1 MSMLFGENSAS
12 GLRRALNVMKI
23 IVMWMAILP
32 VLGQT
37 AKPAYQTATI
47 VDVKTHQESA
57 ASDSS
62 VSRYDITI
70 RLQNNMYV
78 VLYTPPPGTYGSQ
91 YMKGMDMQ
99 VLVGDKTITY
109 NDMLGVSREVPILS
123 RMKAPEASS
132 NH

>member
-1 MSMLFGENSAS
+1 MLIAKNSAS
-12 GLRRALNVMKI
+12 GSTHWLTLVKI
-23 IVMWMAILP
+23 AVMWMGILP

-37 AKPAYQTATI
+37 TKPAYQTATI

-57 ASDSS
+57 PSGSS

-70 RLQNNMYV
+70 RLQNNIYV

-91 YMKGMDMQ
+91 YMKGMDML
-99 VLVGDKTITY
+99 VLVGENTITY

-123 RMKAPEASS
+123 RMKAPDASS